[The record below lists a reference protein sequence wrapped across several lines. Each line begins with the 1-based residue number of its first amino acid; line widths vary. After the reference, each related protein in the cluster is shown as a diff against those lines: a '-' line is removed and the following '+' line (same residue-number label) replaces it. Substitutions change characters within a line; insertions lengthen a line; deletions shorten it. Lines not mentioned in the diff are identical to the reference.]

1 MLQKI
6 SPFLGNVQYFKR
18 NPNPTPNELVYFSDI
33 SLNVTECNVLY
44 FEAED
49 ISPGWKTIV
58 F

>member
-1 MLQKI
+1 MKVYI
-6 SPFLGNVQYFKR
+6 SV
-18 NPNPTPNELVYFSDI
+18 SDI
-33 SLNVTECNVLY
+33 SLNVTECDVPY